1 MRMKNTSIGFLTFT
15 HVKDVVWAILKLVKH
30 PGAIGEVFNI
40 GGKDEVSIETLA
52 RTVKEVLDS
61 SSPIVCI
68 PYEEAYE
75 EGFEDMR
82 KRVPDISKIENLIGY
97 EPKCDLKDII
107 RDVAEYRRNHGSLA
121 QRVAV

>member
-1 MRMKNTSIGFLTFT
+1 
-15 HVKDVVWAILKLVKH
+15 
-30 PGAIGEVFNI
+30 
-40 GGKDEVSIETLA
+40 LA
-52 RTVKEVLDS
+52 YRVKELLES
-61 SSPIVCI
+61 SSPIIQI

-82 KRVPDISKIENLIGY
+82 KRVPDISKIKNLIGY